1 MFLSSYSVGR
11 KLYLI
16 VTAGGHGTRM
26 GADVPKQFLTLG
38 RRNILHHTISA
49 FTEAFPDVKVIT
61 VLPEE
66 HISFWKDYCLRNNLT
81 VPQVL
86 VKGGFTRFHSVKAAL
101 AKVPDGAIVAIHDG
115 VRPFVSKK
123 LLQDMREQMENGCRA
138 LIPCMPTT
146 DTLKVLR
153 KNDAGELEAVPG
165 ATADRSVIYGV
176 QTPQFFLSEDI
187 KSAYSA
193 PYDTGFTDDSSV
205 AQAKGIP
212 LSFCQ
217 GERYNIKIT
226 TKEDLIFAKLFSL
239 DRNS

>member
-1 MFLSSYSVGR
+1 M
-11 KLYLI
+11 I

-115 VRPFVSKK
+115 VRPLVSPRLIK
-123 LLQDMREQMENGCRA
+123 DMFAAIAEHRA
-138 LIPCMPTT
+138 LIPALPVT
-146 DTLKVLR
+146 DTLKFR
-153 KNDAGELEAVPG
+153 ETPG
-165 ATADRSVIYGV
+165 VGPDRSGLVAV
-176 QTPQFFLSEDI
+176 QTPQVFRSEDI
-187 KSAYSA
+187 RAAYFE
-193 PYDTGFTDDSSV
+193 TGYREDFTDDASV
-205 AQAKGIP
+205 AAAFGIP
-212 LSFCQ
+212 VDLFP
-217 GERYNIKIT
+217 GEKLNFKIT
-226 TKEDLIFAKLFSL
+226 TPEDLALAEL
-239 DRNS
+239 LVQ

>member
-1 MFLSSYSVGR
+1 MSR

-26 GADVPKQFLTLG
+26 GADVPKQFLPLG
-38 RRNILHHTISA
+38 EGNILQATITA
-49 FTEAFPDVKVIT
+49 FTRTFPDVKVVT

-66 HISFWKDYCLRNNLT
+66 HIRYWKEYCLKNGFT
-81 VPQVL
+81 VPQTL

-101 AKVPDGAIVAIHDG
+101 AKVPDGALVAIHDG
-115 VRPFVSKK
+115 VRPFVTPK
-123 LLQDMREQMENGCRA
+123 LLRAMREQMDAGCRA
-138 LIPCMPTT
+138 LIPCMPVT

-153 KNDAGELEAVPG
+153 KNAAGLLEQVPG
-165 ATADRSVIYGV
+165 ATADRSVIYGI

-193 PYDTGFTDDSSV
+193 PYDTSFTDDSSV
-205 AQAKGIP
+205 AQAKEIP
-212 LSFCQ
+212 LTFCE

-226 TKEDLIFAKLFSL
+226 TKEDLIFARFFYPEQ
-239 DRNS
+239 NS

>member
-1 MFLSSYSVGR
+1 MGR

-26 GADVPKQFLTLG
+26 GADIPKQFLTIG
-38 RRNILHHTISA
+38 GKSILQRTISV
-49 FTEAFPDVKVIT
+49 FTDTFPDVKVIT

-66 HISFWKDYCLRNNLT
+66 HIPYWKDYCLENGFT
-81 VPQVL
+81 QPQVI

-115 VRPFVSKK
+115 VRPFVSKTL
-123 LLQDMREQMENGCRA
+123 LLQMRERMEKGCRA

-153 KNDAGELEAVPG
+153 KNARGELEIVQG
-165 ATADRSVIYGV
+165 ATADRSEIFGV

-187 KSAYSA
+187 KAAYSA

-212 LSFCQ
+212 LSFCL

-226 TKEDLIFAKLFSL
+226 TKEDLIFASFFCSGQ
-239 DRNS
+239 NSQSSCNP

>member
-1 MFLSSYSVGR
+1 MGR

-26 GADVPKQFLTLG
+26 GADVPKQFLPLG
-38 RRNILHHTISA
+38 EGNILQATITV
-49 FTEAFPDVKVIT
+49 FTRTFPDIRVIT

-66 HISFWKDYCLRNNLT
+66 HISYWKEYCLKNGFT
-81 VPQVL
+81 VPQTL

-101 AKVPDGAIVAIHDG
+101 EKVPDGAMVAIHDG
-115 VRPFVSKK
+115 VRPFVTPG
-123 LLQDMREQMENGCRA
+123 LLRAMRDKMDSGCRA
-138 LIPCMPTT
+138 LIPCMPVT

-153 KNDAGELEAVPG
+153 KTADGSLEPVPG
-165 ATADRSVIYGV
+165 AVADRSVIYGI

-193 PYDTGFTDDSSV
+193 PYDTSFTDDSSV
-205 AQAKGIP
+205 AQAKNIP
-212 LSFCQ
+212 LSYCE

-226 TKEDLIFAKLFSL
+226 TKEDLIFARVFYPE
-239 DRNS
+239 RNS